1 MKSSML
7 FLTPLLLS
15 VACGAEPGEG
25 AATAETAHTAKMD
38 IYVMSQCPYGVQ
50 VEEALVP
57 VKEKL
62 GASFELN
69 IEFIGQG
76 TAGSLQSM
84 HGPNEV
90 TGDIAQL
97 CAEKQI
103 GKNLLDFVACQNDD
117 NPKSVH
123 TNWKTCGEQL
133 GLDTAALETCISG
146 SEGQELLAASFAAS
160 DAKGATGS
168 PTIYLDGQE
177 YQGGRKSN
185 DFLRAVCGTYGD
197 DAPTACSEIPAPPK
211 VAAVFLGDER
221 CKECDLHPLE
231 PRLKG
236 ELAGLEVTYMDY
248 TTSDGKELY
257 TRLHEAEPDIRL
269 PAVLLSPDVEKDTDG
284 YGSLKRYLRPV
295 AEYQEL
301 RVGGSW
307 DPTAEICDNGGD
319 DDGDGLVDCSDDGC
333 NASMLCREAIPGKLD
348 LFVMSHCPYG
358 AKALVATSDI
368 IDAFGDDMDLTVHF
382 IGSDRGGT
390 LTSMHGQA
398 EVDEDIR
405 EACAQSHYPKNHQ
418 FLDYMACISRDYKG
432 ADWKACAKEAKID
445 AGVIEACVAGEG
457 PDLVR
462 KSFAS
467 AAELGIGS
475 SPTFLVNN
483 KRTFNAIEAPA
494 LQKEYCTDNP
504 SFKGCGATVESTSTG
519 GPVAPGECGG

>member
-1 MKSSML
+1 MKFTTL

-15 VACGAEPGEG
+15 TACGAEPGTEG
-25 AATAETAHTAKMD
+25 AAESAHTAKME
-38 IYVMSQCPYGVQ
+38 IFVMAQCPYGVQ
-50 VEEALVP
+50 VEQALVP

-62 GASFELN
+62 GPNFELS
-69 IEFIGQG
+69 IDYIGQG
-76 TAGSLQSM
+76 TAGSLSSM

-90 TGDIAQL
+90 TGDIAQV
-97 CAEKQI
+97 CAQKQI
-103 GKNLLDFVACQNDD
+103 GKNLLDFVACQDE

-123 TNWKTCGEQL
+123 TNWKDCGEQL
-133 GLDTAALETCISG
+133 GLDTAALETCITG
-146 SEGQELLAASFAAS
+146 TEGQELLAASFARA
-160 DAKGATGS
+160 DARGATGS

-185 DFLRAVCGTYGD
+185 DFLRAVCATYGD

-211 VAAVFLGDER
+211 VAAIFLGDSR

-248 TTSDGKELY
+248 TATDGRELY
-257 TRLHEAEPDIRL
+257 TKLHEAEPDLRL
-269 PAVLLSPDVEKDTDG
+269 PAVLLSPDVEKDADG
-284 YGSLKRYLRPV
+284 FTSLKRYLRPV

-307 DPTAEICDNGGD
+307 DPTAEICDNSGD
-319 DDGDGLVDCSDDGC
+319 DDGDGLVDCADDGC
-333 NASMLCREAIPGKLD
+333 NGSMLCREAIPGKLD

-358 AKALVATSDI
+358 AKALVATADVVG
-368 IDAFGDDMDLTVHF
+368 AFGDDIDVDVHF

-390 LTSMHGQA
+390 LSSMHGQT

-405 EACAQSHYPKNHQ
+405 EACAQEKYPKKHQ
-418 FLDYMACISRDYKG
+418 FLDYMACISRDYKTV
-432 ADWKACAKEAKID
+432 DWKDCAKEAKMD
-445 AGVIEACVAGEG
+445 TAVIEKCVAGEG

-467 AAELGIGS
+467 AAELGISS

-504 SFKGCGATVESTSTG
+504 SLAGCGATVESSATG